1 MPSYVDI
8 LVVPAVIEPGA
19 GCPLPSLLAA
29 ALSEDISTSLILV
42 TDYPD
47 EIILG
52 NSMDIHS
59 RNQGNFNSRR
69 DVHCTD

>member
-1 MPSYVDI
+1 MDI
-8 LVVPAVIEPGA
+8 DILLVVPAVIEPRA

-29 ALSEDISTSLILV
+29 TLSEDRSTSLVVV
-42 TDYPD
+42 TGYPD
-47 EIILG
+47 EIIETLR
-52 NSMDIHS
+52 MVIHS